1 LPYIIKFIYHFFL
14 PPGIIVVFLVLIGVM
29 LHKRDK
35 LFARLIFAAAL
46 LLYLSLIPL
55 TGNLLI
61 HTLENRYT
69 PPSQISGD
77 VIVILGGGATLDTP
91 DIDGKGQL
99 SGFAAN
105 RLLTGVRL
113 YKRTHLPIVF
123 TGGQVFPDAG
133 NEAEIAKRQLIS
145 LGVPED
151 KIFIDDKSIN
161 TVENGKFTKVILME
175 NHWHKPVLV
184 TSAFHMARSV
194 RIFKQNNIHVVPYPT
209 DYQVSRKTSIYLNQ
223 FTPSSG
229 DLTLIAAKEY
239 LGILSLMF

>member
-1 LPYIIKFIYHFFL
+1 MIKFIYHFFL
-14 PPGIIVVFLVLIGVM
+14 PPGIIVVFLVLIGAL

-35 LFARLIFAAAL
+35 LFARLVFAAAL

-55 TGNLLI
+55 TGDLLV

-69 PPSQISGD
+69 PPSKINGD

-113 YKRTHLPIVF
+113 YKKTHLPIVF

-145 LGVPED
+145 LGVPEE

-161 TVENGKFTKVILME
+161 TVENGKFTKQILIK

-184 TSAFHMARSV
+184 TSAFHMERSV
-194 RIFKQNNIHVVPYPT
+194 RIFKQNNIQVEPYPT
-209 DYQVSRKTSIYLNQ
+209 DYQASRKISLYLNQ

-229 DLTLIAAKEY
+229 GLTLIVTKEY